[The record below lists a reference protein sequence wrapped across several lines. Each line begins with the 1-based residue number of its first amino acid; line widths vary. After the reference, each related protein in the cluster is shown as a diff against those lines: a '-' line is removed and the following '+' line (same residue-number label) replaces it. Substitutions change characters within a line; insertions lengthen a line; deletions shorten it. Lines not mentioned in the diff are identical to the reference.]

1 MSFDNCNKSFS
12 VEYSIYV
19 PAGNDTAFVYG
30 LNYTPQQ
37 KKLINDAIMAKHSN
51 VEQVGF
57 VDPNRKLF
65 ELQMAGGEFC
75 GNATRSAAAIYLN
88 GKEGNLQMT
97 VNVKDTIN
105 AGVDKNGK
113 AWCEIPLYHGA
124 DVITE
129 KEPGIFIVKMNGMV
143 TVVIQEN
150 VAKKYLENKENLKAT
165 GMDFIH
171 QYNLEYSEAVGIMFC
186 EREKGLLKI
195 NPIVWVKSINTLFYE
210 TACGSGT
217 TAVCMV
223 EAFLN
228 HKSQVIDILQPSGM
242 IITASIVY
250 SEDEIS
256 KATILGNVE
265 TDGKKYSIEV
275 LSEEENGMMKRRI
288 GAITPDKI
296 DDFINLYKVF
306 KNPPY
311 YEAWSDEMICEEY
324 KNLLTDGYVC
334 GYYLNDSC
342 VGLVTFRPMRLKDL
356 HPVHYE
362 HPEKVAYLADITVLS
377 EYRGQGIGTCLMRY
391 ACEVLRREGFEKVYM
406 KTLEVGKSMSYD
418 IAIKLGFKLLEGVT
432 SVDRMERTVK
442 EREEEDVKIYLDK
455 EL

>member
-1 MSFDNCNKSFS
+1 MKPKHCNKSFS

-30 LNYTPQQ
+30 LNYTSQQ

-57 VDPNRKLF
+57 IDPTGKP

-75 GNATRSAAAIYLN
+75 GNATRSAAVIYLN
-88 GKEGNLQMT
+88 GKEGSLKMT

-113 AWCEIPLYHGA
+113 AWCEIPLYHGT

-150 VAKKYLENKENLKAT
+150 IAKKYLKDKDNLKAM
-165 GMDFIH
+165 GMEFIH
-171 QYNLEYSEAVGIMFC
+171 HFNLDYSEAVGVMFC
-186 EREKGLLKI
+186 ERERGLLKI
-195 NPIVWVKSINTLFYE
+195 NPIVWVKSIDTLFYE

-228 HKSQVIDILQPSGM
+228 QKSQEIDVLQPSGM
-242 IITASIVY
+242 VITAKIVY
-250 SEDEIS
+250 SEGEIS
-256 KATILGNVE
+256 KATILGNVK
-265 TDGKKYSIEV
+265 TDGNRYSVEI
-275 LSEEENGMMKRRI
+275 LSKEENYMVKRRI

-296 DDFINLYKVF
+296 EDFMNLYKVF
-306 KNPPY
+306 RNPPY
-311 YEAWSDEMICEEY
+311 YEAWTDQMIRDEY
-324 KNLLTDGYVC
+324 YDLLKDGHVC
-334 GYYLNDSC
+334 GYYLDDVC
-342 VGLVTFRPMRLKDL
+342 VGLITFRPMRLKDL
-356 HPVHYE
+356 HPIHYE
-362 HPEKVAYLADITVLS
+362 HPEKVAYLADIAVLQ
-377 EYRGQGIGTCLMRY
+377 EYRGKGIGTCLMRY
-391 ACEVLRREGFEKVYM
+391 AFEVLRREGFERVYM
-406 KTLEVGKSMSYD
+406 KTLEIDKSMSYG

-432 SVDRMERTVK
+432 SVDKMERLIK
-442 EREEEDVKIYLDK
+442 ERNEEDIKIYLDK

>member
-1 MSFDNCNKSFS
+1 MKPKHCNKSFS

-30 LNYTPQQ
+30 LNYTSEQ

-57 VDPNRKLF
+57 IDPTGNP

-88 GKEGNLQMT
+88 GKEGSLKMT

-113 AWCEIPLYHGA
+113 AWCEIPLYHGT

-129 KEPGIFIVKMNGMV
+129 REPGIFIVKMNGMV

-150 VAKKYLENKENLKAT
+150 IAKKYLKDKDNLKAM

-171 QYNLEYSEAVGIMFC
+171 QYNLDYSEAVGVMFC
-186 EREKGLLKI
+186 EREKDLLKI
-195 NPIVWVKSINTLFYE
+195 NPIVWVKSIDTLFYE

-228 HKSQVIDILQPSGM
+228 QKSQEIDVLQPSGM
-242 IITASIVY
+242 VITAKIVY
-250 SEDEIS
+250 SEGEIS

-265 TDGKKYSIEV
+265 TDGNRYSLEI
-275 LSEEENGMMKRRI
+275 LSKEENYMVKRRI

-296 DDFINLYKVF
+296 EDFMNLYKVF
-306 KNPPY
+306 RNPPY
-311 YEAWSDEMICEEY
+311 YEAWTDQMIRDEY
-324 KNLLTDGYVC
+324 YDLLEDGHVC
-334 GYYLNDSC
+334 GYYLDDVC
-342 VGLVTFRPMRLKDL
+342 VGLITFRPMRLKDL
-356 HPVHYE
+356 HPIHYE
-362 HPEKVAYLADITVLS
+362 HPEKVAYLADITVLQ
-377 EYRGQGIGTCLMRY
+377 EYRGKGIGTCLMRY
-391 ACEVLRREGFEKVYM
+391 SFEVLRREGFERVYM
-406 KTLEVGKSMSYD
+406 KTLEVGKSMSYG
-418 IAIKLGFKLLEGVT
+418 IAIKSGFKLLEGVT
-432 SVDRMERTVK
+432 SVDKMERLIK
-442 EREEEDVKIYLDK
+442 ERNEEDIKIYLN
-455 EL
+455 